1 MQDGSYRVSLRVGAP
16 TLNDTFVFPKI
27 LNAKFN
33 FIYIAINQILT
44 DFFSNFFA
52 IFLFSAQKNCTF
64 ALRKRGELL
73 DGKLGFSMTLENERW
88 NGKNDHFSTA

>member
-33 FIYIAINQILT
+33 FIYIDINQILT

-64 ALRKRGELL
+64 APTLQKKAPLVL
-73 DGKLGFSMTLENERW
+73 KTAIKDDSPWSKLMT
-88 NGKNDHFSTA
+88 GTAHQ

>member
-1 MQDGSYRVSLRVGAP
+1 MTP

-44 DFFSNFFA
+44 DFILTFFD

-64 ALRKRGELL
+64 APALRKKAPLVL
-73 DGKLGFSMTLENERW
+73 KTAIKDDSPWSKLMT
-88 NGKNDHFSTA
+88 GAAHQ

>member
-1 MQDGSYRVSLRVGAP
+1 MKKVLSKAVSFCRMVP
-16 TLNDTFVFPKI
+16 TFVFPKI

-44 DFFSNFFA
+44 DLFLPFFA

-64 ALRKRGELL
+64 AQALRKKAPLVL
-73 DGKLGFSMTLENERW
+73 KTAIKDDFPWSKLMT
-88 NGKNDHFSTA
+88 GAAHQ

>member
-1 MQDGSYRVSLRVGAP
+1 MTP

-44 DFFSNFFA
+44 DFFSNFFCHILVFCSEKLYLCTSIAKKAPLVLKTA
-52 IFLFSAQKNCTF
+52 IKDDSPWS
-64 ALRKRGELL
+64 
-73 DGKLGFSMTLENERW
+73 KLMT
-88 NGKNDHFSTA
+88 GAAHQ

>member
-44 DFFSNFFA
+44 DFFLIFFA

-64 ALRKRGELL
+64 APALRKKAPLVL
-73 DGKLGFSMTLENERW
+73 KTAIKDDSPWSKLMT
-88 NGKNDHFSTA
+88 GAAHQ